1 MERLMTKYVRA
12 HDGVEVKI
20 DDDGD
25 VMIKGNGLMSWAA
38 LQAMLDEGYIV
49 KKKVTAQDFRIA
61 FCHSPRCS
69 GDDIEVLAQVLID
82 NNLGHV
88 GLAALK
94 NEN

>member
-25 VMIKGNGLMSWAA
+25 VMIEGNGFTSWAD

-49 KKKVTAQDFRIA
+49 EKKVTAQDFRTA
-61 FCHSPRCS
+61 YGSSPRQTS
-69 GDDIEVLAQVLID
+69 DDIKVLAQVLID
-82 NNLGHV
+82 NNLGDV

-94 NEN
+94 GEG